1 MLKKLLV
8 FSSFLFC
15 TQYSVQAQIKIDS
28 TFGVNGVFKSDLFA
42 SVVSIDVQQ
51 DNKFIGFLFK
61 YLNACRL
68 RRCYLFLPKKRRMK
82 IDKGLSRKE
91 FKEKY
96 PDNSSCLQYLAELKW
111 ADGYECKGCKSTTY
125 SRGKQ
130 PYSRRCTKCQYDE
143 SATSGTLFHKIK
155 FSISLAFEMLYEI
168 VTSKKDANSV
178 WLVERFQLQQKNNM
192 VVQAKG
198 TGSYEK

>member
-1 MLKKLLV
+1 
-8 FSSFLFC
+8 
-15 TQYSVQAQIKIDS
+15 
-28 TFGVNGVFKSDLFA
+28 
-42 SVVSIDVQQ
+42 
-51 DNKFIGFLFK
+51 
-61 YLNACRL
+61 
-68 RRCYLFLPKKRRMK
+68 MK

-168 VTSKKDANSV
+168 VTCKIVFGWRKDFNCSKKQHGCSGKKYRK
-178 WLVERFQLQQKNNM
+178 L
-192 VVQAKG
+192 
-198 TGSYEK
+198 